1 MMNPFEKI
9 KGEMAMRSS
18 VFCGTLIAASL
29 ACGGAL
35 GQAYPTKSVR
45 MLVPFPPGG
54 GTDFMARLI
63 GRHLSEKWGQPVLI
77 ENRPG
82 ASMMIASEI
91 VAKAPPDGYTIIMS
105 SSNHTINPSLY
116 PKIPYDTVKD
126 FAPVTLVG
134 TSPFLLVVHPSLPV
148 KSTKELIA
156 LASARKGQLTYAS
169 SGTGGPQ
176 QLAGELFKS
185 MAKVDITHVPYKGT
199 GPAEVDLI
207 GGHVQVMFATI
218 ISAAPQVAAGKMRAL
233 AITSK
238 ERSPAFP
245 TLPTVS
251 EAALKGYE
259 ATSWWGVLAPG
270 RTPPEVINKLNADI
284 VSVLQMA
291 EPRSRITTLGGDPVG
306 NTPQQFAALLQEE
319 LGKWAKV
326 IKDANIKID

>member
-1 MMNPFEKI
+1 
-9 KGEMAMRSS
+9 MRIRGN
-18 VFCGTLIAASL
+18 VTLWILIAATVAIRTAAAQS
-29 ACGGAL
+29 
-35 GQAYPTKSVR
+35 YPTKSVR

-63 GRHLSEKWGQPVLI
+63 GRHLTEKWGQTVVI

-126 FAPVTLVG
+126 FAPVTQVA

-148 KSTKELIA
+148 KTTRELIA
-156 LASARKGQLTYAS
+156 LARARQGQLTYAS

-176 QLAGELFKS
+176 QLAGELFKT

-199 GPAEVDLI
+199 GPAEVDLV

-238 ERSPAFP
+238 ERSSAFP
-245 TLPTVS
+245 DLPTVS

-270 RTPPEVINKLNADI
+270 RTPLEVINKLNVDI
-284 VSVLQMA
+284 VGVLQLT
-291 EPRSRITTLGGDPVG
+291 EPRGRITALGGEPVG
-306 NTPQQFAALLQEE
+306 NTPQQFAALLHEE

-326 IKDANIKID
+326 IKEANIKID

>member
-1 MMNPFEKI
+1 
-9 KGEMAMRSS
+9 MAMRSG
-18 VFCGTLIAASL
+18 VLGVTLIAAAL
-29 ACGGAL
+29 VCGSAL

-54 GTDFMARLI
+54 GTDFMARLL
-63 GRHLSEKWGQPVLI
+63 GRHLSEKWGQSVLI

-91 VAKAPPDGYTIIMS
+91 VAKAPPDGYTVIMS

-156 LASARKGQLTYAS
+156 LAGARKGQLTYAS

-245 TLPTVS
+245 DLPTVS

-291 EPRSRITTLGGDPVG
+291 EPRSRIMTLGGDPVG

-326 IKDANIKID
+326 IKEANIKID

>member
-1 MMNPFEKI
+1 
-9 KGEMAMRSS
+9 
-18 VFCGTLIAASL
+18 
-29 ACGGAL
+29 
-35 GQAYPTKSVR
+35 
-45 MLVPFPPGG
+45 
-54 GTDFMARLI
+54 MARLL
-63 GRHLSEKWGQPVLI
+63 GRHLTEKWGQTVVI

-126 FAPVTLVG
+126 FAPVTLVA

-156 LASARKGQLTYAS
+156 LASARKGQLSYAS

-218 ISAAPQVAAGKMRAL
+218 ISAAPQVAAGKMRAI

-238 ERSPAFP
+238 ERSTAFP

-270 RTPPEVINKLNADI
+270 RTPPEVVDKLNADI
-284 VSVLQMA
+284 VGVLQMA
-291 EPRSRITTLGGDPVG
+291 EPRSRITKLGGDPVG

-326 IKDANIKID
+326 IKEANIKID

>member
-1 MMNPFEKI
+1 
-9 KGEMAMRSS
+9 MAMRSG
-18 VFCGTLIAASL
+18 VLGVTLIAAAL
-29 ACGGAL
+29 VCGSAL

-54 GTDFMARLI
+54 GTDFMARLL
-63 GRHLSEKWGQPVLI
+63 GRHLSEKWGQSVLI

-156 LASARKGQLTYAS
+156 LAGARKGQLTYAS

-245 TLPTVS
+245 DLPTVS

-291 EPRSRITTLGGDPVG
+291 EPRSRIMTLGGDPVG

-326 IKDANIKID
+326 IKEANIKID